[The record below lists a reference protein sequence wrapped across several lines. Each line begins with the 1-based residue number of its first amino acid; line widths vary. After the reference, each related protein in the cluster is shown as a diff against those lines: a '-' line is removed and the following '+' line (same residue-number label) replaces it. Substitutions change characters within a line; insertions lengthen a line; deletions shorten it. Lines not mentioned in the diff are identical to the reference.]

1 MTKQVLFLV
10 ISFVLVIIAGAIC
23 FKSFKNLKKSLY
35 WLLFPDMI
43 SIWSKKLWDEDF
55 KNTFRFEVFAVF
67 AVALVGINYL
77 IFKFIL

>member
-1 MTKQVLFLV
+1 MTKQVWFVV
-10 ISFVLVIIAGAIC
+10 ISFVLVIIAGIIC

-35 WLLFPDMI
+35 WLLFPDMV

-55 KNTFRFEVFAVF
+55 KNTFRFEVFALL
-67 AVALVGINYL
+67 AAALVGVNYL